1 VYNYIQTVNW
11 KDIYINLTDKD
22 VKLYMY
28 QLLKAINYT
37 HSKGIIH
44 RDIKPHNLIIN
55 PYKKELKVI
64 DWGLAEFYF
73 PGKDY
78 SVKVASRYFKGPE
91 LLVNYT
97 KYDYSLDIWSIGC
110 MFAGIVIFNLLRYLR
125 RNPFSKEVIILTNWF
140 RLSMLWELKICMIL
154 LKSINLKLRKFH

>member
-1 VYNYIQTVNW
+1 
-11 KDIYINLTDKD
+11 
-22 VKLYMY
+22 MY
-28 QLLKAINYT
+28 QLVKAIDYT
-37 HSKGIIH
+37 HSKGIMH

-55 PYKKELKVI
+55 PHKKELKVI
-64 DWGLAEFYF
+64 DWGLAEFYW

-110 MFAGIVIFNLLRYLR
+110 MFAGIVYIPLNA
-125 RNPFSKEVIILTNWF
+125 
-140 RLSMLWELKICMIL
+140 
-154 LKSINLKLRKFH
+154 